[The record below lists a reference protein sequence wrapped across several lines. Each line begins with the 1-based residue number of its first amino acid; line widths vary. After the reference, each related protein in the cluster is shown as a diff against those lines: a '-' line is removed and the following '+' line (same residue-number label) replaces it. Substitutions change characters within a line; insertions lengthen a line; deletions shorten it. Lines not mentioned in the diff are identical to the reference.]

1 MSPDMSPD
9 MSYALCGLKVA
20 SDLPLPDL
28 LPWTGDGRGPDIEI
42 RLGEVPECLT
52 RPVYERPSL
61 QVGDNGSCRFAV
73 ADVAVYLVE
82 AGRRVI
88 VQPCP
93 HAEAADVRVFLL
105 GTTFGIL
112 CHQRGLLPLHAGCV
126 AIGGRAVAFTGDSG
140 EGKSTL
146 TAAFLRGGHPVLADD
161 VTVLDA
167 HAEGGPLV
175 LPSVP
180 RIKLKRDAAAELGLS
195 TAAPNPGWAEAE
207 KLHLPVGE
215 QFRTGPLP
223 LAAVYHLSSTDDANR
238 TGIER
243 LRGVAAVDALVEAV
257 YRRPLALHMGRRAP
271 LMEAMMRLITL
282 PSFRLVRT
290 RDLGTIDATVFAIAA
305 RHGG

>member
-1 MSPDMSPD
+1 MT
-9 MSYALCGLKVA
+9 YALCGLRVG
-20 SDLPLPDL
+20 SDLPLPE
-28 LPWTGDGRGPDIEI
+28 LPPWAGGDRAPDVEV
-42 RLGEVPECLT
+42 RLGEVPERLA
-52 RPVYERPSL
+52 RPVYERPWL
-61 QVGDNGSCRFAV
+61 QVGGDGRCRFAV

-82 AGRRVI
+82 AGRSVI

-126 AIGGRAVAFTGDSG
+126 AIGGRAVAFTGESG

-161 VTVLDA
+161 ITVLDA
-167 HAEGGPLV
+167 CAVGGPQV
-175 LPSVP
+175 LPSIP
-180 RIKLKRDAAAELGLS
+180 RIKLKRDAAAGLGLS
-195 TAAPNPGWAEAE
+195 AAVPNPGWAETE

-215 QFRTGPLP
+215 RFRTGPLP
-223 LAAVYHLSSTDDANR
+223 LAAVYHLSTTDDADR

-243 LRGVAAVDALVEAV
+243 LRGVAAMDALLEAV

-271 LMEAMMRLITL
+271 LLEAMMRLVAL
-282 PSFRLVRT
+282 PSFRLVRL
-290 RDLGTIDATVFAIAA
+290 RDLGAIDATVAAIAA